1 MAASGTAP
9 PVRRTQAERSAAMRT
24 RLLDAT
30 IECLV
35 TYGYAGTTTPRIAE
49 LAGVTRGAQIHH
61 FRSKEDLVV
70 AAIEHL
76 AQQRTQA
83 AIRELGQIRTIPDPV
98 ATALDFLW
106 EAHQGPMF
114 IATVELW
121 VAARTDRV
129 LAQHIERV
137 EAVVNGTLVAAI
149 AQLMPGHPA
158 QKEIRNVVY
167 TAMDALRG
175 ILVASF
181 VDQDT
186 ERARRRWERV
196 CGHLRQIA
204 ADAIRD
210 SPSDRRAQPGSD
222 GERNAGEDGLQRQKR
237 QPEAHQRGHGDV
249 AGGDELELV
258 HKPAEVTG
266 D

>member
-1 MAASGTAP
+1 MAASGSAP
-9 PVRRTQAERSAAMRT
+9 AVRRTQAERSAAMRT

-35 TYGYAGTTTPRIAE
+35 SYGYSGTTTPRIAE

-70 AAIEHL
+70 AAVEHL

-83 AIRELGQIRTIPDPV
+83 AIRELGQVRSIPDPV
-98 ATALDFLW
+98 KTALDFLW

-114 IATVELW
+114 VATVELW

-137 EAVVNGTLVAAI
+137 EGVVNGTLVAAI

-175 ILVASF
+175 ILVSNF
-181 VDQDT
+181 VDDDAQ
-186 ERARRRWERV
+186 RARRRWDRACV
-196 CGHLRQIA
+196 HLRQVA
-204 ADAIRD
+204 AGVLPQ
-210 SPSDRRAQPGSD
+210 SG
-222 GERNAGEDGLQRQKR
+222 
-237 QPEAHQRGHGDV
+237 
-249 AGGDELELV
+249 
-258 HKPAEVTG
+258 
-266 D
+266 